1 MAILDR
7 LTNIFS
13 PGVKAG
19 SKADIVLERE
29 EQQDVQKQNDR
40 LAYYESRFARDWK
53 NNQGPM
59 HQENLAGMEEWK
71 RTVDPSDP
79 TPKDYVYLYGTQ
91 RGLQTWNDLGFGQAT
106 LSMGKQFDPF
116 NSYVNEEGELVP
128 YVRVADTDQ
137 GKFYSAPFTVDGR
150 KFSEVAEEF
159 GPGRMPDNEELAINF
174 KQLEM
179 PYIKYKVD
187 VFQRPQA
194 EMFYSAAGADQ
205 KIDWFT
211 ENARPQLLNILES
224 EGMVEAQKAKDLETL
239 EAAGAP
245 TEVVGGEPQ
254 PRTPTFESNPVFGS
268 VEEFKTQFSKDRK
281 VAAIGTPSAF
291 GRSVAMDVDPIYVA
305 PSKEMLEKYSNYVP
319 NKDTHALN
327 FSDAD
332 WENMTTAEQNNAIK
346 YEKALQKKTLNTAM
360 DSADKVINQPQN
372 LSKVKNYYKTNRESL
387 KKSFMQDPQL
397 YEEFNANPYEFAKK
411 YSQGNQ
417 NELFGKPVAPKDV
430 KNLQQE
436 TVVPSTK
443 LDKKTVANIM
453 LAAENQD
460 IIAFKKGIEDLIA
473 GGKLSET
480 GQQTLASVL
489 QQYNNNFQRANES
502 TRLAIVGD
510 MAASLSD
517 TSLNM
522 FMPYLMR
529 FADTG
534 RLNFEGDK
542 VANDQAKIAQ
552 AAYEFEVEQ
561 QQNLTKEGGISE
573 TALELEKI
581 MRDLNMDEI
590 KERGLGT
597 SVAGTISR
605 AVEGGSLMD
614 RSNAERTLNLFV
626 SKAVADLAQN
636 SIWRTNPLTRW
647 MFEKVPERQLELF
660 PRVRAFGEINGEK
673 DKEITNI
680 EDAKNNK
687 ITHFQ
692 VVGTGGQVVGARIPT
707 NDLIEDFGPSMP
719 QILFYQ
725 SLMGSK

>member
-7 LTNIFS
+7 LSNIFN

-29 EQQDVQKQNDR
+29 EQQDIQKQNDR

-150 KFSEVAEEF
+150 KFSEAAEEF
-159 GPGRMPDNEELAINF
+159 GPGRMPDNEELAIDF

-268 VEEFKTQFSKDRK
+268 VEEFKNQYKTKGFPALGGSPEK
-281 VAAIGTPSAF
+281 PSEV
-291 GRSVAMDVDPIYVA
+291 RV
-305 PSKEMLEKYSNYVP
+305 SKEIKDKYPNYVP

-332 WENMTTAEQNNAIK
+332 WENMTIEEQNNAIK
-346 YEKALQKKTLNTAM
+346 YEKTLQKETLFTVMKN
-360 DSADKVINQPQN
+360 ADKVINQPQN

-411 YSQGNQ
+411 YSGMNQ

-430 KNLQQE
+430 KSLQQE

-443 LDKKTVANIM
+443 LDKKTVASIM

-510 MAASLSD
+510 MAASLSEK
-517 TSLNM
+517 SLGQ

-542 VANDQAKIAQ
+542 VANDQARIAQ
-552 AAYEFEVEQ
+552 SKYEFDITQ
-561 QQNLTKEGGISE
+561 QQKLTEEGKISE
-573 TALELEKI
+573 TALDLEEM
-581 MRDLNMDEI
+581 MRGLSMDEI
-590 KERGLGT
+590 KKQGLGT

-660 PRVRAFGEINGEK
+660 PRVRAFDSQEN
-673 DKEITNI
+673 EITTL
-680 EDAKNNK
+680 EDAKK
-687 ITHFQ
+687 ISEFQ
-692 VVGTGGQVVGARIPT
+692 VVGTGGQVVGAPIPA
-707 NDLIEDFGPSMP
+707 NKLIEDFGPSMP

>member
-7 LTNIFS
+7 LSNIFN

-19 SKADIVLERE
+19 SRADIVLKRE

-53 NNQGPM
+53 DNQGPM

-281 VAAIGTPSAF
+281 VAAIGVTTPGYSIKTD
-291 GRSVAMDVDPIYVA
+291 MDPIYVA
-305 PSKEMLEKYSNYVP
+305 PSKEMLEKYSTYVP

-332 WENMTTAEQNNAIK
+332 WENMTIEEQNNAIK
-346 YEKALQKKTLNTAM
+346 YEKALQKKTVSTVMEN
-360 DSADKVINQPQN
+360 ADKVINQPQN
-372 LSKVKNYYKTNRESL
+372 LGKVKNWYKSN
-387 KKSFMQDPQL
+387 KSKLENNFMQDPQL

-411 YSQGNQ
+411 YSKTNQ
-417 NELFGKPVAPKDV
+417 VDFGGKPVAPKDV
-430 KNLQQE
+430 KSLQQE

-443 LDKKTVANIM
+443 LDKKTVASIM

-489 QQYNNNFQRANES
+489 QQYNNNLQRANES

-542 VANDQAKIAQ
+542 VANDQARIAQ
-552 AAYEFEVEQ
+552 AKYEFEVEQ
-561 QQNLTKEGGISE
+561 QQNLTEEGKISE

-647 MFEKVPERQLELF
+647 MFEKVPDRQLELF
-660 PRVRAFGEINGEK
+660 PRVRAFDSQEN
-673 DKEITNI
+673 EITNI
-680 EDAKNNK
+680 EDAKK
-687 ITHFQ
+687 ISKFQ
-692 VVGTGGQVVGARIPT
+692 VVGTGGQVVGDPIPANT
-707 NDLIEDFGPSMP
+707 LIEDFGPSMP